1 MYRQRFPDDPGMHV
15 PHQETYTNV
24 KYRQN
29 ATFFERVKSSL
40 VAILIGLMLI
50 LVASVLLFWNEGR
63 AVQTAQSLDE
73 GMRILVHLDTTDVAF
88 ENNNLRLVYLQGQLS
103 SEESLFDPV
112 YQISIRAARFRRII
126 EMYQW
131 VEHEQKREIKEGD
144 RTREE
149 TEYSY
154 SLEWNQEVIKSD
166 SFYSTVGH
174 ENPNSMPYRSETQV
188 ASVVKVGAFHL
199 SSALVD
205 QISDF
210 RLIPPGTSA
219 SPKDPSLMFFNGYY
233 YHGSPQNP
241 KVGDLRVKIEA
252 AGILPDSNLGP
263 PTDVTIIAKQKGS
276 RLEGYQTEA
285 GDILEILYTELL
297 SPKDIFS
304 KKHADNTLMTWA
316 IRFGGWLLMFV
327 GFGCLTSIITTLVD
341 WIPLVR
347 DLVSVGVGTLNMALS
362 VSLSLTVIALG
373 WIRYRP
379 WLGCTILFM
388 AFVPYILAR
397 FRKPSPLDTRYR
409 NA

>member
-1 MYRQRFPDDPGMHV
+1 MHV

-241 KVGDLRVKIEA
+241 KV
-252 AGILPDSNLGP
+252 
-263 PTDVTIIAKQKGS
+263 TIIAKQKGS

-327 GFGCLTSIITTLVD
+327 GFGCLTSIITTLV
-341 WIPLVR
+341 I
-347 DLVSVGVGTLNMALS
+347 SVPTDTLSQNIIIAASLEQGTDS
-362 VSLSLTVIALG
+362 EI
-373 WIRYRP
+373 
-379 WLGCTILFM
+379 F
-388 AFVPYILAR
+388 
-397 FRKPSPLDTRYR
+397 
-409 NA
+409 